1 MKNVYLLSGL
11 GADKRVFDF
20 LDLSHYHIHFLD
32 WIEPV
37 KNESIVAYA
46 RRLSRDLEG
55 KCPILV
61 GISFGGMMAIEIGK
75 LIHTEKIIIISSAKT
90 RKSIPSN
97 FIARTLKLHK
107 RLPARLFLK
116 PNEILYWLF
125 GVRTKREKV
134 LLRSIL
140 RDMNET
146 FFLWAMDR
154 ILIWDNEVLLDNTV
168 HIHGSKDRIIPFTS
182 ADFRIEGGGHLMVVS
197 RASEISEILSDI
209 IGGGASG
216 K

>member
-32 WIEPV
+32 WIEPED
-37 KNESIVAYA
+37 NESFEAYA

-55 KCPILV
+55 KCPILL

-75 LIHTEKIIIISSAKT
+75 LMRTEKIIIISSART

-125 GVRTKREKV
+125 GARKKREKV

-140 RDMNET
+140 QDMNET
-146 FFLWAMDR
+146 FFRWAIDR
-154 ILIWDNEVLLDNTV
+154 IMNWDNEVILDNIV
-168 HIHGSKDRIIPFTS
+168 HIHGSNDRIIPFTS
-182 ADFRIEGGGHLMVVS
+182 ADFKIEGGGHLMVVS
-197 RASEISEILSDI
+197 RASEINTLLSEIID
-209 IGGGASG
+209 GGTSG